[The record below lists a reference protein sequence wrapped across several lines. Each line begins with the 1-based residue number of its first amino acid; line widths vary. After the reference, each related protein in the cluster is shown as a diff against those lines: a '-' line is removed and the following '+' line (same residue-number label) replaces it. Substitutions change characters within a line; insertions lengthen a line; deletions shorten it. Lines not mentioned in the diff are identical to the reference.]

1 MINQRWRTVAVACGM
16 FAAGFAVRGLT
27 TDDVAHAQ
35 AANRVFELRT
45 YTANPG
51 KFEAL
56 KTRFRDHTIRLFEK
70 HGITNIGYWVPVDPP
85 KSENTLIYII
95 AYPSMEAAKKNWQ
108 AFQNDPDWKKAASDS
123 QKDGPILAGRPE
135 SVFMTPADFSLIK

>member
-1 MINQRWRTVAVACGM
+1 MINQRWRTVAVACAM
-16 FAAGFAVRGLT
+16 FAAGFAARGLT
-27 TDDVAHAQ
+27 NNDVAHAQ
-35 AANRVFELRT
+35 AANRVFEMRT

-56 KTRFRDHTIRLFEK
+56 KTRFRDHTIKLFEK
-70 HGITNIGYWVPVDPP
+70 HGITNIGYWVPIDPP

-95 AYPSMEAAKKNWQ
+95 AYPSVEAAKKNWA

-123 QKDGPILAGRPE
+123 QKDGLILAGRPE
-135 SVFMTPADFSLIK
+135 SVFMTPADFSQIK

>member
-1 MINQRWRTVAVACGM
+1 MINYRWRTAALACSM
-16 FAAGFAVRGLT
+16 FAAGFAVRGFT
-27 TDDVAHAQ
+27 TDNVAHAQ
-35 AANRVFELRT
+35 SANRVFELRT

-56 KTRFRDHTIRLFEK
+56 KTRFRDHTIGLFEK
-70 HGITNIGYWVPVDPP
+70 HGITSIGYWIPVDPP

-135 SVFMTPADFSLIK
+135 SVFMTPADFSQIK

>member
-1 MINQRWRTVAVACGM
+1 MINQRWRVAALACGM
-16 FAAGFAVRGLT
+16 FAAGFAVRGFT
-27 TDDVAHAQ
+27 TDNVAHAQ

-70 HGITNIGYWVPVDPP
+70 HGITSIGYWIPVDPP

-135 SVFMTPADFSLIK
+135 SVFMMPADFSQIK